1 MSAILVVRLSYAD
14 QITAY
19 MSKKQ
24 IAVAVPDLGLLSDIT
39 HLEKA
44 GIIF

>member
-1 MSAILVVRLSYAD
+1 
-14 QITAY
+14 

-24 IAVAVPDLGLLSDIT
+24 VAVAVPDLDLLSDIT